1 MITFDREGARF
12 TFRTAAVFAD
22 RGHVLL
28 HQAAGEDFWA
38 LPGGRVEFGEA
49 AGAALQRE
57 MLEEI
62 GQRVR
67 PMRLLWVVENFFEDD
82 SRPHQELG
90 LYFLATL
97 SNDSPYRDL
106 TCDHSGLE
114 DTAGDGSVAT
124 LELIYRW
131 FPLAD
136 LATTPL
142 YPTFLRQGL
151 QALPIQTTHLVH
163 QDP

>member
-1 MITFDREGARF
+1 MITFDREGGRF

-28 HQAAGEDFWA
+28 ERAIGKDFWT
-38 LPGGRVEFGEA
+38 LPGGRVEFGETA
-49 AGAALQRE
+49 ETALQRE

-151 QALPIQTTHLVH
+151 QALSIQTTHLVH